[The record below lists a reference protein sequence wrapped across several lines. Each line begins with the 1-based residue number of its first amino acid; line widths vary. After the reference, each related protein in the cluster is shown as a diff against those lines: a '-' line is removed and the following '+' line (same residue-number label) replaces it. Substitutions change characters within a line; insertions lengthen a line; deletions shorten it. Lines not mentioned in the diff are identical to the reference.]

1 MGFLDKLFGNGAN
14 NKSGSVA
21 KERLQ
26 LVLLQDRVKI
36 PPAIMEEMRDEI
48 IAVISKYV
56 DIDNEGIEI
65 DLAQVDKQNCLVANI
80 PVIRA
85 KQKVQ

>member
-1 MGFLDKLFGNGAN
+1 MGFLDRLFGNSSS
-14 NKSGSVA
+14 NKSSNLA

-36 PPAIMEEMRDEI
+36 PPPIMEKMRDEI
-48 IAVISKYV
+48 ISVISKYV
-56 DIDNEGIEI
+56 DIDKDGIEI
-65 DLAQVDKQNCLVANI
+65 SLTQIEAQNCLTASI

-85 KQKVQ
+85 KEKNR